1 MPKSFS
7 AKSIKSLQSQINSS
21 KFGFRC
27 IMQRTGFLLHSE
39 KLIGSLFKNGQGK

>member
-7 AKSIKSLQSQINSS
+7 TKSIKSLQSQINSS
-21 KFGFRC
+21 KFGFRS